1 MATWSP
7 PSYDPRRVGEFV
19 ASRYGRLS
27 PARQRAIFNR
37 LNRRGFEFGED
48 PSGLR
53 TGLIRLTPQMTNRL
67 PEGWGGE
74 GVQNVG
80 RARPQFDETRFEA
93 AQNAAGRYFL
103 RPLTEMSGL
112 GPQQVAALRDMDTRT
127 SAQQDL
133 IRGSFASAA
142 DTAATEAQGLSARLA
157 AIPGATG
164 MTSAPSSTSASTGAG
179 TDQRLQDIAR
189 SEQTLAATRAS
200 ADAALRAPAIRQQGI
215 SAANDYGT
223 QAQAARAQMMAGFR
237 GSNAE
242 SAAAQESLN
251 ARLRSQDLNLLGV
264 QLRTGGQ
271 ISMNNAD
278 NARQLAVA
286 NAGNQ
291 QRERQSVRQ
300 LQARLADINSRLQI
314 ARQNNDAAN
323 VRLLTQQRVAQQKRL
338 DRIAKDS
345 LSYINLGSEDNPTN
359 LRQRRSQYVQML
371 VRQDYPRAAAIRLA
385 NAYIK

>member
-1 MATWSP
+1 MATWTP

-19 ASRYGRLS
+19 TSRYGRLS

-48 PSGLR
+48 PTGLR
-53 TGLIRLTPQMTNRL
+53 TGLIRLTPQMANRL
-67 PEGWGGE
+67 PEGWGGD
-74 GVQNVG
+74 GVRNVG
-80 RARPQFDETRFEA
+80 RARPQFDETRFEIG
-93 AQNAAGRYFL
+93 QNSAGRYFL

-112 GPQQVAALRDMDTRT
+112 GPQQIAAIREMDTRT

-142 DTAATEAQGLSARLA
+142 DTAANEAQGLASRLA

-164 MTSAPSSTSASTGAG
+164 MTSAPSSTAASTGAG

-189 SEQTLAATRAS
+189 SEQTLSATRAA

-223 QAQAARAQMMAGFR
+223 QAQAARAQMMSGFR
-237 GSNAE
+237 ASNAE

-251 ARLRSQDLNLLGV
+251 ARLRDQDLSLLGV

-278 NARQLAVA
+278 NARQIAVA
-286 NAGNQ
+286 NANNQ
-291 QRERQSVRQ
+291 QRERSSIRQ
-300 LQARLADINSRLQI
+300 LQARLAEIDTRLQI

-323 VRLLTQQRVAQQKRL
+323 VRLLTQQRASQQRRL
-338 DRIAKDS
+338 DTVARDVAR
-345 LSYINLGSEDNPTN
+345 LVQTENRTM
-359 LRQRRSQYVQML
+359 QQQRSQFVQML
-371 VRQDYPRAAAIRLA
+371 VSRGYPRVQAIRLA
-385 NAYIK
+385 RATIK